1 MGEHNPGNPELLP
14 DLLAH
19 CRAGDRPAADRL
31 VRRFHAYATALA
43 RSLTN
48 SPDHA
53 GDAVQSAFVTV
64 LTRLKDLRDPDAF
77 PGWLRQIV
85 RTECNRITRRNDPSP
100 LSGDHVA
107 ATAEPADAIA
117 HRELRDR
124 VRAAVASL
132 PAVQREAAELF
143 YLDELPQ
150 ADISRAL
157 DIPEGTVKR
166 RLFDAR
172 ATLRAALAD
181 TDKPKHRLPI

>member
-14 DLLAH
+14 DLLVR
-19 CRAGDRPAADRL
+19 CRAGDRDAADRL
-31 VRRFHAYATALA
+31 IRRFHAYATALA

-48 SPDHA
+48 SPEHA
-53 GDAVQSAFVTV
+53 DDAIQSAFVTV
-64 LTRLKDLRDPDAF
+64 LTRLDDLRDPDAF

-85 RTECNRITRRNDPSP
+85 RTECTRITRRSTSASLTN
-100 LSGDHVA
+100 DHVA
-107 ATAEPADAIA
+107 NTTAPVDAIA
-117 HRELRDR
+117 HRELLDR

-166 RLFDAR
+166 RLHDAR
-172 ATLRAALAD
+172 NTLRTTL
-181 TDKPKHRLPI
+181 KSQLPI